1 MLDRSSV
8 LYLHVFRRPALF
20 ISSLFTTTYCFT
32 VISLIALSVLITTS
46 LEELLAY
53 LAYFSWSPEMQGE
66 GPVWERNIVTQWLS
80 RVLTTLMSSRYTLE
94 MASSSSKPHGWN
106 FIILYRN
113 SIICFILAEN
123 YFYLFLWIV
132 HCGMFNYLFT
142 HSIHRYERCMYV
154 SQESNMPLATRFP
167 SSSGSFQYAFCASW
181 CAVH

>member
-1 MLDRSSV
+1 MFSV
-8 LYLHVFRRPALF
+8 GLCPGCIVYLFF
-20 ISSLFTTTYCFT
+20 IHTTTYCFT
-32 VISLIALSVLITTS
+32 VISLIALSVIITTS

-80 RVLTTLMSSRYTLE
+80 RVLTTLMSSKYTLE
-94 MASSSSKPHGWN
+94 MASSSSKLHGWN

-113 SIICFILAEN
+113 YIICFILAVN
-123 YFYLFLWIV
+123 YFYLFR
-132 HCGMFNYLFT
+132 GMFNYLFT

-167 SSSGSFQYAFCASW
+167 SSSGSFQYTFCASW